1 MFKVGDKVVL
11 TEEAKQKFKTAIW
24 NDPCSGWNKSFEQMV
39 YDDSV
44 GVVIEVIGTQAWL
57 CDGKFYVDCGD
68 IILESTPLA
77 ESYNPSEA
85 KPPEVVALGKELKS
99 TDWTD
104 KHYDAF
110 YHLTPKDIERGW
122 IKIDPYRVSKQW
134 RLGAKDESGALF
146 HVLKTLARIGEKN
159 SVEREVKA
167 LIAQIKCF
175 AEIENIE
182 VE

>member
-1 MFKVGDKVVL
+1 MFNVENKFSVGDKVRRVKL
-11 TEEAKQKFKTAIW
+11 TDLGGVRPSNGEVWEVSIIDLDPEGLFIGFDNDPEEAGQAVW
-24 NDPCSGWNKSFEQMV
+24 GAEYFELV
-39 YDDSV
+39 
-44 GVVIEVIGTQAWL
+44 
-57 CDGKFYVDCGD
+57 
-68 IILESTPLA
+68 

-175 AEIENIE
+175 AEIEGIE